1 MTKKETEP
9 IILLSAALL
18 FIFLMGILKV
28 ADYDVFFHLATGK
41 HILETGQIIH
51 SPDPFSYTS
60 ANPMSVAT
68 WLTGVVFYE
77 VQNLSGIDG
86 LIIFNAAI
94 ITLMFLVLYLNMR
107 AISSESS
114 WNKYLFPLMLLITAF
129 ALRMWF
135 FIRPFIFEFLLLS
148 LYFYILNQYRFK
160 GKNYLFTLP
169 LLNIIWVNIHA
180 SSIIGVAVALIFLTG
195 EGAKYLLGWN
205 PLLNKKQLAILS
217 FFILLT
223 IAASIVNPIG
233 AKVFMSPFEVL
244 RQRVYMANIGE
255 WQPLAIPYLIGYG
268 FRYTWGFS
276 LLLISAIFVF
286 LYQRKKADLTEL
298 IVFCLFLLMAVRSIR
313 FTAEFVIVA
322 APVIGRG
329 FSDILPHANFNL
341 RRKYRY
347 AINIIFIAALFL
359 IFYTS
364 VFNSKIYGFGLG
376 LKHRV
381 FPVKAVDFLMENKI
395 QGNMYNSIGYGGYL
409 IWRLFPEQKV
419 FIDGRGWVY
428 NETLYKDYLDA
439 HVNPNIW
446 EGLVNK
452 YDIDWVIL
460 EYSRDYGKKERMA
473 HLIDNPEW
481 ALVYWDREAI
491 VYAKRGSKNNDIIKK
506 FEYKYIRPNN
516 LAPAYLSKY
525 LLENKIAEDIV
536 GELKRNLSLNPD
548 NEESHLSL
556 AYVYFNLR
564 MRNEEFEEMKK
575 VVAINPGLGF
585 AHAAIGEI
593 YMQTGD
599 FKTAEEEFRK
609 ALEIDPDDKAATA
622 GLKRLAKK

>member
-1 MTKKETEP
+1 M
-9 IILLSAALL
+9 
-18 FIFLMGILKV
+18 
-28 ADYDVFFHLATGK
+28 
-41 HILETGQIIH
+41 
-51 SPDPFSYTS
+51 
-60 ANPMSVAT
+60 
-68 WLTGVVFYE
+68 
-77 VQNLSGIDG
+77 
-86 LIIFNAAI
+86 
-94 ITLMFLVLYLNMR
+94 
-107 AISSESS
+107 
-114 WNKYLFPLMLLITAF
+114 
-129 ALRMWF
+129 
-135 FIRPFIFEFLLLS
+135 
-148 LYFYILNQYRFK
+148 
-160 GKNYLFTLP
+160 
-169 LLNIIWVNIHA
+169 
-180 SSIIGVAVALIFLTG
+180 
-195 EGAKYLLGWN
+195 
-205 PLLNKKQLAILS
+205 
-217 FFILLT
+217 
-223 IAASIVNPIG
+223 
-233 AKVFMSPFEVL
+233 
-244 RQRVYMANIGE
+244 
-255 WQPLAIPYLIGYG
+255 
-268 FRYTWGFS
+268 
-276 LLLISAIFVF
+276 
-286 LYQRKKADLTEL
+286 

>member
-575 VVAINPGLGF
+575 DL
-585 AHAAIGEI
+585 
-593 YMQTGD
+593 
-599 FKTAEEEFRK
+599 R
-609 ALEIDPDDKAATA
+609 
-622 GLKRLAKK
+622 

>member
-347 AINIIFIAALFL
+347 AINIIFI
-359 IFYTS
+359 FYTS